1 VRGKVLLFLALPPLF
16 AQAAMAQLSATDVQT
31 IIGQAVT
38 RAVSISPNSV
48 IAVTDR
54 EGNVLGVW
62 NVRGGEPT
70 PPQVATAVSKAGTAA
85 FLSSNQ
91 NAFTS
96 RTAGFIIQQ
105 HFPPGITNTAP
116 GPLVGVGLS
125 NLFFSDINTFKAP
138 GSIPLFNATPGL
150 AITPV
155 PGTSLDGAP
164 GGVPLYKNGQLVGGV
179 GVTGDGTPPPIPGF
193 RDENPLIFV
202 DGYDR
207 DEDVALAGQHGF
219 QPSSS
224 ITADNVYIN
233 GLALPYVES
242 STQVSNVV
250 LSGNASAAYPIRG
263 APMAFPYPVETFG
276 GVQGE
281 VRQPITSDPLPGTIN
296 GQARLNETEVRSIIN
311 YAADRARTTRAGI
324 RLPIGIHMEVFITV
338 VNNPNQSGVAPTVLG
353 TFRTGEAT
361 MFSWDVAVQK
371 ARTALYYSNRDLL
384 GLGRNIA
391 MSTRTVGFL
400 AQSHYPPGIDA
411 DHAGPF
417 FGQQEM
423 FTCLSGTL
431 ANVNLTPGCIPPANP
446 NLSNGITIFPGGF
459 PLYRN
464 GVLIGAIGISGDGVD
479 QDDIVG
485 ASGTHDFLAPDSI
498 RADQVVFRG
507 ARLPYAKF
515 PRDPNGANGVNEVVT
530 QAPATGTFA
539 NTSTRAGIGNGEN
552 QLIAGFI
559 ISGAGSK
566 QILIRGL
573 GPSLAAFGLTGTLQ
587 DPILDLRTQT
597 GTNITFNDNWALAV
611 NAAQIPANL
620 RPADPRESA
629 ILTSLAPGSYTA
641 IESGK
646 SGAMGKGLLEVYD
659 VDSVASSQLA
669 NISTRGFVGTGN
681 DVMIGGSIVRGG
693 ASPVL
698 VRALGPSLAPFGVV
712 DVLTNPTIELRDPN
726 GTLVAANDNWKQI
739 QQTTIQATGLQ
750 PPNDAEAA
758 IFTILPSGAFTVI
771 VRGANGT
778 TGIALLEIYNL

>member
-1 VRGKVLLFLALPPLF
+1 
-16 AQAAMAQLSATDVQT
+16 MAQLSATDVQT

-446 NLSNGITIFPGGF
+446 NLPTGITIFPGGF